1 MVATLNPGV
10 VPVRH
15 RRRLWLLV
23 PAFAVLVAFVSWYFT
38 ASLTDSGAPGST
50 ADTGPAVAIGDDV
63 KAARQPLVWPAERL
77 DGLPAKK
84 LALAVVLAAAEKLNT
99 IEGYTATFRRQERVK
114 GTLGPKQTLQMK
126 VRQRPFAIYL
136 KFLEPSAGK
145 EVVYAEGHHD
155 NKLIAHAGGLSRLL
169 VPRLALAPDHPLALA
184 DSRHPVTDAG
194 LAHLTSLLIRYRQLD
209 LEQPEAETI
218 LDRVTDAKGRL
229 WYRSIH
235 RHRSHVAERPFA
247 EVYVLYDPD
256 TLIPMDIQNFD
267 WPAPGHKGALQL
279 AEHYSYEGVD
289 FDSGLTAL
297 DFDPANPN
305 YSFQRY

>member
-1 MVATLNPGV
+1 MVATLNEAGA
-10 VPVRH
+10 PVR
-15 RRRLWLLV
+15 RARRLWLLV
-23 PAFAVLVAFVSWYFT
+23 PVIASMIAFASWYFT
-38 ASLTDSGAPGST
+38 ASLTDNGANSPPV
-50 ADTGPAVAIGDDV
+50 TGAGVAVADDV
-63 KAARQPLVWPAERL
+63 KPARQPLVWPEERL
-77 DGLPAKK
+77 DGMAAKK
-84 LALAVVLAAAEKLNT
+84 LALEVVLAAAQKLNA
-99 IEGYTATFRRQERVK
+99 IDGYTATLHKQERLK
-114 GTLGPKQTLQMK
+114 GALGPRQTLEIK

-155 NKLIAHAGGLSRLL
+155 NKLIAHSGGLSRLL

-184 DSRHPVTDAG
+184 DSRHPVTEAG
-194 LAHLTSLLIRYRQLD
+194 LAHLTSRLVRFRQLD
-209 LEQPEAETI
+209 LKQPDAETI

-229 WYRSIH
+229 RYRSIH
-235 RHRSHVAERPFA
+235 RHRHHVPERPFA
-247 EVYVLYDPD
+247 EVYVLYDPE

-267 WPAPGHKGALQL
+267 WPEPGQEGALLL

-289 FDSGLTAL
+289 FDSGLTAV